1 MIQLLEQRIA
11 SKPLRILDICTG
23 SGCIAL
29 ALAKHLPKNSAH
41 ITGLDISNK
50 AIDLANLN
58 LDTHK
63 PSLRNPVEFHQK
75 NVFDLELQQQEPYNV
90 IVSNPPYITNQE
102 YKILD
107 RDVKD
112 WEDPRALVAE
122 EQGTRVHKR
131 IVEVSKYCRP
141 LINDR
146 PYLFMEI
153 GGTHQIKPLTEY
165 MLKHGFKTIDTW
177 KDLADK
183 DRVIT
188 GGI

>member
-1 MIQLLEQRIA
+1 
-11 SKPLRILDICTG
+11 LRILDICTG

-29 ALAKHLPKNSAH
+29 ALAKHLPKDSAY

-50 AIDLANLN
+50 AIELANLN
-58 LDTHK
+58 LNTHR
-63 PSLRNPVEFHQK
+63 SLLRNSVEFHQK
-75 NVFDLELQQQEPYNV
+75 DVFELQLQQYLPAYNV

-102 YKILD
+102 YKLLD
-107 RDVKD
+107 QDVKN

-122 EQGTRVHKR
+122 EEGTRVHKR
-131 IVEVSKYCRP
+131 IVEVSKYCHP
-141 LINDR
+141 LWNDR

-153 GGTHQIKPLTEY
+153 GGTHQIEALSEY
-165 MLKHGFKTIDTW
+165 MLKHGFKTVDIW

>member
-1 MIQLLEQRIA
+1 M
-11 SKPLRILDICTG
+11 
-23 SGCIAL
+23 
-29 ALAKHLPKNSAH
+29 
-41 ITGLDISNK
+41 DISTK
-50 AIDLANLN
+50 AIELANLN

-63 PSLRNPVEFHQK
+63 GSLRNSVEFHQK
-75 NVFDLELQQQEPYNV
+75 DVFELELQEQEPPFNI

-102 YKILD
+102 YKLLD
-107 RDVKD
+107 HDVKD

-131 IVEVSKYCRP
+131 IVEVSKYLRP
-141 LINDR
+141 IVNDR
-146 PYLFMEI
+146 PYLFMEV
-153 GGTHQIKPLTEY
+153 GGTHQIEPLTEY
-165 MLKHGFKTIDTW
+165 MLKNGFKTIDTW